1 MKNNC
6 LILGAGSWGT
16 AIANVLAQNGVNT
29 TIWARNSKITNDI
42 NILKINRKYFPKI
55 KLSKNLKS
63 ISGHFDGSQYDFIF
77 YVIPASNFE
86 QYANL
91 YLLGQKIKNLII
103 CSKGVSKNGEY
114 LSYLSS
120 KLLNVKNLYFF
131 SDPSFADEVLHGRPT
146 AISISGKNSLEKV
159 GRLFLKSNIRVYF
172 SKNIKSIEFLGIIK
186 NIYAIGSG
194 IVEGLKLGENARAA
208 YITRCIHEI
217 KIALKLYNLDSN
229 QIFSLAGL
237 GDLLLSCSSKKSRNY
252 KFGYMYI
259 ANKSSIKNLKKTI
272 EGLQSAIN
280 LQRNKNFKYK
290 SMPILNSIIKILNGE
305 NAMKEVKNL
314 LERKFKYEKF

>member
-131 SDPSFADEVLHGRPT
+131 SGPSFADEVLHGRPT

-159 GRLFLKSNIRVYF
+159 GRLF
-172 SKNIKSIEFLGIIK
+172 
-186 NIYAIGSG
+186 
-194 IVEGLKLGENARAA
+194 
-208 YITRCIHEI
+208 
-217 KIALKLYNLDSN
+217 
-229 QIFSLAGL
+229 
-237 GDLLLSCSSKKSRNY
+237 
-252 KFGYMYI
+252 
-259 ANKSSIKNLKKTI
+259 
-272 EGLQSAIN
+272 
-280 LQRNKNFKYK
+280 
-290 SMPILNSIIKILNGE
+290 
-305 NAMKEVKNL
+305 
-314 LERKFKYEKF
+314 